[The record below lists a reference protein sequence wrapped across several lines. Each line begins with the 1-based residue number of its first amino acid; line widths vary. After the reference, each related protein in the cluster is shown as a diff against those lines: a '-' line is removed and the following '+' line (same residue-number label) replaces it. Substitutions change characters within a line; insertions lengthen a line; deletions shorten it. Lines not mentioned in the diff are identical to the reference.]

1 MGYRTTK
8 VFFPVIMLCCCIRF
22 RIPRTKQEI
31 EADYIRK
38 KITKKFQKQLRM
50 IRNADMD
57 DMDLKR
63 ALDRIRAEFKSDT
76 ESLAQSDALSG
87 ATLSSCNYR
96 ISGELGE
103 NNYNCSDTYRKA
115 SDIGKDIWRLWN
127 KIIVELLELFH
138 TFFGA
143 VPIQ

>member
-1 MGYRTTK
+1 
-8 VFFPVIMLCCCIRF
+8 MLCCCIRF

-31 EADYIRK
+31 EADYVRK

-50 IRNADMD
+50 IQNSDMD

-87 ATLSSCNYR
+87 ATLSSGNFR
-96 ISGELGE
+96 DLPDKHFE
-103 NNYNCSDTYRKA
+103 TYRKA
-115 SDIGKDIWRLWN
+115 SDIGKKNND
-127 KIIVELLELFH
+127 FYF
-138 TFFGA
+138 TFFLT
-143 VPIQ
+143 V